1 MTMSA
6 VDTRPRIAPERIVDN
21 RVYTDQRVFDAE
33 VAQIFERVW
42 MFACHESEIR
52 RPGDFLTMTIA
63 GTPLIVNRD
72 GEGTVRAFCNTCR
85 HRGSLVVADE
95 KGHCKAF
102 RCPYHSWGYSLGGQ
116 LLSIPG
122 EEAYDGTGFRKDD
135 FPLVSVGCESVL
147 GFVFVNLSDAPQP
160 LAEWL
165 GPDVIDVLSK
175 PMADGDYEV
184 FYQHSDPLPV
194 NWKIF
199 AENGRD
205 GYHVAF
211 VHPFLRS
218 GSPPGTYHLF
228 DHGHAV
234 QHLSMDPKSV
244 EPEIWEEMAKYPL
257 PGLTVGEGYIVNVF
271 PDVAIQVRSNVVSID
286 FQRIIG
292 PSEIV
297 MENRTLG
304 LAGDTSDMVAARR
317 LNSRYWVTD
326 RVQLEDYPVFRSQHQ
341 GVTSRKVRYSI
352 IARGA
357 DGTTGT
363 RGDDNR
369 LRQFWTE
376 WRRLLGVRFNS
387 LDDLPDLGVR

>member
-1 MTMSA
+1 MPTT
-6 VDTRPRIAPERIVDN
+6 VETPQRVAPERIVDN
-21 RVYTDQRVFDAE
+21 WVYTDPRVFEAE
-33 VAQIFERVW
+33 VADIFERSW

-72 GEGTVRAFCNTCR
+72 SDGNVRAFCNTCR
-85 HRGSLVVADE
+85 HRGSLVVGDE
-95 KGHCKAF
+95 KGHCSAF
-102 RCPYHSWGYSLGGQ
+102 RCPYHSWVYSLAGQ
-116 LLSIPG
+116 LVGVPG

-135 FPLVSVGCESVL
+135 FPLVPVACEAVL
-147 GFVFVNLSDAPQP
+147 GFVFVNLCDDPEP
-160 LAEWL
+160 LTEWL
-165 GPDVIDVLSK
+165 GADVISVLSK

-184 FYQHSDPLPV
+184 FYKHSDELPV

-211 VHPFLRS
+211 VHPFLRL
-218 GSPPGTYHLF
+218 GSPPGTYHLYQ
-228 DHGHAV
+228 HGHAV
-234 QHLSMDPKSV
+234 QHLDMNPDAV
-244 EPEIWEEMAKYPL
+244 EPAVWEEMAKYPL
-257 PGLTVGEGYIVNVF
+257 PGLKVGEGYIVNVF

-292 PSEIV
+292 PTAVV

-304 LAGDTSDMVAARR
+304 LAGDTPEMLRARR
-317 LNSRYWVTD
+317 LNSHYWVTD
-326 RVQLEDYPVFRSQHQ
+326 RVQFEDYPVFRSQQ
-341 GVTSRKVRYSI
+341 NGVTSRKVRYSI

-369 LRQFWTE
+369 LRQFWAE

-387 LDDLPDLGVR
+387 LDNMDDLDVR